1 MTTYCLNPNETWLAV
16 YTLNTG
22 TMPTNNVVFSEI
34 TANLTANATSIT
46 VKTGEGALFTQWMI
60 ATLEQLQADWKTATA
75 REVVLISWISWDTLT
90 LTRWYENCVMDDT
103 ASPKVLWNTK
113 QAFTSWARIS
123 VYVSRALLNWVQ
135 TRLQQVNCPCN
146 TSVYNQEMALTSC
159 IANNCDDWRD
169 ALYKEKARRCYNDC
183 WFWDWSLWDCVISED
198 AFLCANC
205 NYNFKNLTIC
215 SWVLVR
221 FRWAGIPR
229 INVQRKFC
237 NMWTIDLRWWDYV
250 WACSKKDCI
259 TGCTVSNNYCSVCY
273 NSMCFGCWGAW
284 WFGCW
289 WIHCGCAGCNA
300 TWSWWGAW
308 WKWGT
313 WHYCYRSS
321 SWSTNESY
329 DTEWADWSP
338 AVWYNWG
345 DGWEWGWGWWSY
357 GWDATSANYAWW
369 GWGWWGW
376 YLTWNWG
383 NWWKWWS
390 IYKWILYWQWW
401 TWGNGWIFGRWWDWW
416 QATTN
421 SNGCAYDA
429 THLMWGNGWNG
440 YIGWNWWYGWSYS
453 QSASNSKWWWG
464 GWNGWKWIICWW
476 NWWAPFRWNWGCK
489 TWWRWWDAINN
500 MYGLIIHACE
510 YYNNCIEAKWWDWWA
525 WWNAEATTCSWRHWW
540 GYWNVWGCAGN
551 GWKVSVVYVKLLQA
565 WNINTA
571 WWTWGC
577 WWITYQDDVD
587 WVRCANGANW
597 TAGWS
602 KVCKPF

>member
-34 TANLTANATSIT
+34 TANLSANATSIT

-123 VYVSRALLNWVQ
+123 VYVSRALLNGVQ

-183 WFWDWSLWDCVISED
+183 WFGDWSDGDCVISED

-221 FRWAGIPR
+221 FRWAGTPR

-250 WACSKKDCI
+250 WACSKTDCI
-259 TGCTVSNNYCSVCY
+259 TGCTVSNNYCSACY
-273 NSMCFGCWGAW
+273 NAMCFGCGWAW
-284 WFGCW
+284 WGGACENW
-289 WIHCGCAGCNA
+289 YAWSNA
-300 TWSWWGAW
+300 TWSWWWAW
-308 WKWGT
+308 WNWGKWY
-313 WHYCYRSS
+313 YCYISS
-321 SWSTNESY
+321 SWSTR
-329 DTEWADWSP
+329 EWYETDWWVWCPAD
-338 AVWYNWG
+338 WYNWWNWG
-345 DGWEWGWGWWSY
+345 YWGSAGWSVY
-357 GWDATSANYAWW
+357 WDYCSANRPWW
-369 GWGWWGW
+369 WWGWWGW
-376 YLTWNWG
+376 YFTWNWWR
-383 NWWKWWS
+383 WWDAWTT
-390 IYKWILYWQWW
+390 YKWIVWSC
-401 TWGNGWIFGRWWDWW
+401 WGNGWNGWVFGRWWDWW
-416 QATTN
+416 TWTTTN
-421 SNGCAYDA
+421 NSC
-429 THLMWGNGWNG
+429 
-440 YIGWNWWYGWSYS
+440 
-453 QSASNSKWWWG
+453 SASWNNR
-464 GWNGWKWIICWW
+464 GWNGWNWYIWWNGWAAWWGWGWLDWTKSWSWWDWGNGIICWW
-476 NWWAPFRWNWGCK
+476 NWASSHAGNWSCRQS
-489 TWWRWWDAINN
+489 WRWWNAINN
-500 MYGLIIHACE
+500 MYGLILHACE
-510 YYNNCIEAKWWDWWA
+510 YYNNCIEAQWGKWWDWWSA
-525 WWNAEATTCSWRHWW
+525 PHSSASWSPRWWYWW
-540 GYWNVWGCAGN
+540 VWGN
-551 GWKVSVVYVKLLQA
+551 GANWWKVSVVYIKLLQS
-565 WNINTA
+565 WTINTA
-571 WWTWGC
+571 WWLWGC
-577 WWITYQDDVD
+577 GWYNYQYNCCCTYQ
-587 WVRCANGANW
+587 ANWTDW

-602 KVCKPF
+602 KICKPF

>member
-16 YTLNTG
+16 YNLNTG

-90 LTRWYENCVMDDT
+90 LTRWYENCVMNDT

-123 VYVSRALLNWVQ
+123 VYVSRALLNGVQ

-146 TSVYNQEMALTSC
+146 TCVYNQEMALTSC

-221 FRWAGIPR
+221 FRWAGTPR

-259 TGCTVSNNYCSVCY
+259 TGCTVSNNYCSACY
-273 NSMCFGCWGAW
+273 NAM
-284 WFGCW
+284 WFGCGWAW
-289 WIHCGCAGCNA
+289 WWWWYCSGCNWWNA
-300 TWSWWGAW
+300 TWSWWWAW
-308 WKWGT
+308 WAW
-313 WHYCYRSS
+313 WDWYYCYVSS
-321 SWSTNESY
+321 RGCVEQWVIDWWT
-329 DTEWADWSP
+329 WSP
-338 AVWYNWG
+338 AEWYNWWRWG
-345 DGWEWGWGWWSY
+345 DWASNSMWGCNIS
-357 GWDATSANYAWW
+357 SNRVWW

-376 YLTWNWG
+376 YLTWNWW
-383 NWWKWWS
+383 NWWNAWYNYKGHVDWIWWS
-390 IYKWILYWQWW
+390 GW
-401 TWGNGWIFGRWWDWW
+401 NGWIFGRWWDWGRW
-416 QATTN
+416 SYTCN
-421 SNGCAYDA
+421 SCSYTWN
-429 THLMWGNGWNG
+429 HWWGNW
-440 YIGWNWWYGWSYS
+440 WNWRM
-453 QSASNSKWWWG
+453 
-464 GWNGWKWIICWW
+464 WW
-476 NWWAPFRWNWGCK
+476 NWWDTWCYSCWWSWTWWNWWKWVVCWWAWWYSQHS
-489 TWWRWWDAINN
+489 TWKAGNWWDAINN

-510 YYNNCIEAKWWDWWA
+510 YYNSCVEAQWWKWGN
-525 WWNAEATTCSWRHWW
+525 WWNAWWYQSWSNTWFAGNW
-540 GYWNVWGCAGN
+540 GNGAN
-551 GWKVSVVYVKLLQA
+551 GWKVSVVYVKLLQTWA
-565 WNINTA
+565 ININGWSWWA
-571 WWTWGC
+571 KWTWTHG
-577 WWITYQDDVD
+577 D
-587 WVRCANGANW
+587 WVAWSSW
-597 TAGWS
+597 TAGR
-602 KVCKPF
+602 CKICKIF

>member
-46 VKTGEGALFTQWMI
+46 VKTGEGALFAQWMI

-75 REVVLISWISWDTLT
+75 REVVLISWISWDTIT
-90 LTRWYENCVMDDT
+90 LTRWYENCVMNDT

-123 VYVSRALLNWVQ
+123 VYVSRALLNGVQ

-146 TSVYNQEMALTSC
+146 TSVYNQEMVITSC

-183 WFWDWSLWDCVISED
+183 WFWDWSDWDCVISED
-198 AFLCANC
+198 TFLNANC

-221 FRWAGIPR
+221 FTGAGIPR

-237 NMWTIDLRWWDYV
+237 NMGTIDLRGWTYV
-250 WACSKKDCI
+250 WGCSKKDCI
-259 TGCTVSNNYCSVCY
+259 TGCTVSNNYCSACY
-273 NSMCFGCWGAW
+273 NAMCFGCGWVW
-284 WFGCW
+284 WRGCW
-289 WIHCGCAGCNA
+289 WSHCGCAGCNS

-313 WHYCYRSS
+313 WHCFYRTSRGCI
-321 SWSTNESY
+321 TDDY

-345 DGWEWGWGWWSY
+345 NGWEWGWGTWSD
-357 GWDATSANYAWW
+357 GWDATTRNYAWW
-369 GWGWWGW
+369 GWGWGGW

-383 NWWKWWS
+383 NWWKGWA
-390 IYKWILYWQWW
+390 IYKWVLYAQWW
-401 TWGNGWIFGRWWDWW
+401 AGWNAWIWWRWWDWW
-416 QATTN
+416 EWISN
-421 SNGCAYDA
+421 SNNNTYSWCVMWWKWGNGYIWWNWWGAWSYSISTSNPHNWWWGWDWGNWIIC
-429 THLMWGNGWNG
+429 WGNGW
-440 YIGWNWWYGWSYS
+440 WTHV
-453 QSASNSKWWWG
+453 
-464 GWNGWKWIICWW
+464 
-476 NWWAPFRWNWGCK
+476 WNWGCK
-489 TWWRWWDAINN
+489 TAWKWWDAINN

-510 YYNNCIEAKWWDWWA
+510 YYNNCIEAQWGKWWDWWYVPSG
-525 WWNAEATTCSWRHWW
+525 TCSWRHWW
-540 GYWNVWGCAGN
+540 GYWNVWGCGAN
-551 GWKVSVVYVKLLQA
+551 GWKVSVVYIKLAQA
-565 WNINTA
+565 WNVNTA
-571 WWTWGC
+571 WWLWWSWSCTWEDSTEWAKC
-577 WWITYQDDVD
+577 PD
-587 WVRCANGANW
+587 WA
-597 TAGWS
+597 TWS
-602 KVCKPF
+602 AWRYKICKPF